1 MYFYEEHQY
10 VLWHFDSTYFILLN
24 SIWLCCF
31 NQQHHQAT
39 DNKLFPFCFSHLPD
53 KNSLQH
59 TIQTI
64 FTWSIQQISCADSLI
79 TCAAFRI
86 ENWIDWHHFH
96 HHSSNKSLS
105 WWGKPAPAPNLD
117 DIPWIYSLNQLCCL
131 SYHLCYTQ
139 NWKLNRLTPFSWS
152 VIEQKC
158 QLVGKT
164 TSSIEFRRYSG
175 DLFNRELVL
184 IVSTVVRYVKSKTE
198 SIDAVSNGY
207 HRWKSLSLFCVDII
221 VLYGAS
227 KLVFVLFVV
236 LQFFFLFFLT
246 GFYFC
251 FSGLK

>member
-1 MYFYEEHQY
+1 MAFR
-10 VLWHFDSTYFILLN
+10 LNILHPFELN
-24 SIWLCCF
+24 LALLLQS
-31 NQQHHQAT
+31 AT
-39 DNKLFPFCFSHLPD
+39 SPSYR
-53 KNSLQH
+53 
-59 TIQTI
+59 
-64 FTWSIQQISCADSLI
+64 QQIISFL
-79 TCAAFRI
+79 F
-86 ENWIDWHHFH
+86 F
-96 HHSSNKSLS
+96 SSSRQKLT
-105 WWGKPAPAPNLD
+105 PAHNSD
-117 DIPWIYSLNQLCCL
+117 DIHLIYSTNQLCWL

-139 NWKLNRLTPFSWS
+139 NSKLNRLTPFSWS
-152 VIEQKC
+152 FIEQKC

-164 TSSIEFRRYSG
+164 TSSIEFGRYSG

-236 LQFFFLFFLT
+236 LQFFFLFFFT
-246 GFYFC
+246 GFYFF